1 MVKNLAQIL
10 NVNMNKN
17 IFSVIFLIIKLII
30 VTLIFTKVSY
40 SNEEKWDRDKFNDPN
55 FKGYY

>member
-10 NVNMNKN
+10 NVSMNKN

-40 SNEEKWDRDKFNDPN
+40 SNEEKWDLNKFDETRV
-55 FKGYY
+55 